1 MIPPRSGVEDSEG
14 HEGSHPSSSYREAL
28 KATSITGATSV
39 VEVLLRMV
47 KSKVIAVV
55 VGPGGIGM
63 FGVLSSATGLVS
75 TLVGLGIT
83 GSGVRQVAAAAGD
96 QAQVARVTHTLRRTS
111 VILGLIGTAVV
122 LLLATPIARVAAG
135 SAEYAGYLMLLAPL
149 IFFTTVSGGQTALLR
164 GLRQIATLARLKVI
178 GVFFGTLF
186 ALPFVLK
193 WGLDGIAPA
202 MLMTAAVILVASWWY
217 ARQVEIPSVS
227 LSAREF
233 LGELR
238 GLVGLG
244 AVFLLTGLQATGIEF
259 LLRTILLHQTD
270 LATVG
275 QFLAAA
281 ALSHVYVNF
290 ILQAMGMDY
299 LPRLT
304 RVKDDPVACNRL
316 VNEQSEVALLLAG
329 AGIVALTVLAP
340 LLIPLLY
347 SGRFAAAIEV
357 FRWQCLGVLLKVASW
372 PIGFV
377 LIAKG
382 MRTTFLVTE
391 TST

>member
-1 MIPPRSGVEDSEG
+1 
-14 HEGSHPSSSYREAL
+14 
-28 KATSITGATSV
+28 
-39 VEVLLRMV
+39 
-47 KSKVIAVV
+47 
-55 VGPGGIGM
+55 
-63 FGVLSSATGLVS
+63 
-75 TLVGLGIT
+75 
-83 GSGVRQVAAAAGD
+83 
-96 QAQVARVTHTLRRTS
+96 
-111 VILGLIGTAVV
+111 
-122 LLLATPIARVAAG
+122 
-135 SAEYAGYLMLLAPL
+135 
-149 IFFTTVSGGQTALLR
+149 
-164 GLRQIATLARLKVI
+164 
-178 GVFFGTLF
+178 
-186 ALPFVLK
+186 
-193 WGLDGIAPA
+193 
-202 MLMTAAVILVASWWY
+202 
-217 ARQVEIPSVS
+217 VEIPSVS

-391 TST
+391 TSTYLFYLISFYVLSTAFGLLGAALAFAVMYAFHLTLILGVVRRATGFAWSAGSRSVLLGTGAAYAAALACDAWVPRPWSALAGGVVVAATAAWAYRQLCRRLDLPLARLVVERLARVARSAAHGGGNPSR